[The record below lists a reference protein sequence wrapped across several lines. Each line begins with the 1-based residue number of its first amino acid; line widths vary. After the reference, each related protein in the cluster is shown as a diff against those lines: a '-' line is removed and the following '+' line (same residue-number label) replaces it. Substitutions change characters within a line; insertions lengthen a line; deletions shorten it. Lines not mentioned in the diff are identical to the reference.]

1 MTVEEL
7 RIFINAIANKDQ
19 TGNAMTPSEYN
30 SYLARANEDKFRFEY
45 GLRERGPQN
54 PIYFQSNQNSTDAL
68 RPFVSDA
75 TIIAATPT
83 LFILPTDYIH
93 LISAANYI
101 GTSPRPITFVNR
113 DEMNQIQIDPIA
125 FPTEDYPYGTV
136 ERSQMVIYPSTIDG
150 VYFTYLRRP
159 TTPVWG
165 YTIIND
171 EAIYNPVTSTQ
182 LEWNSV
188 YHIDIARLI
197 LAYLGINFRDSDL
210 LTYAEQVKANGA

>member
-19 TGNAMTPSEYN
+19 TGNSMTPDEYN

-68 RPFVSDA
+68 RTFITNT
-75 TIIAATPT
+75 TIASAAPT
-83 LFILPTDYIH
+83 IYVLPTNYVH
-93 LISAANYI
+93 FISCANFV
-101 GTSPRPITFVNR
+101 GNSPRPVTFVNR
-113 DEMNQIQIDPIA
+113 DEMNQIQVDPIA
-125 FPTEDYPYGTV
+125 FPTEDYPYGTI
-136 ERSQMVIYPSTIDG
+136 EGGQMIVYPNTIG
-150 VYFTYLRRP
+150 QVYFTYLRRP

-171 EAIYNPVTSTQ
+171 EAVYNAATSTQ

-197 LAYLGINFRDSDL
+197 LGYLGINFRDADL